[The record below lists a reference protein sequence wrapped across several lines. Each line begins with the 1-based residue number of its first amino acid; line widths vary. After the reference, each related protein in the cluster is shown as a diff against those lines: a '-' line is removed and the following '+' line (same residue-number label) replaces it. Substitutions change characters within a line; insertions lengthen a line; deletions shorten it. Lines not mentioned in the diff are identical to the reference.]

1 MWNMPHNDNKKNG
14 MNSDTKISYVSLASH
29 FYATKMQGIELD
41 ELNIIGALLRA
52 APDYRPDYYRRLRNA
67 LAFDQKNR
75 GNFWA
80 AQEIN
85 RTLNPV
91 TVLNLPRKKKQR
103 RPQKLSNADF
113 GVWLRCLAERD
124 MPVEAGALMV
134 ISLTGARPC
143 ELSGISIDGH
153 RIHISGAKHSHDG
166 LRGASRTLEADEG
179 DCNILRTA
187 LAAFRCQHRS
197 LDSIRVALHQVAS
210 ELFGR
215 RKVPSMYTLRHQFG
229 SNLKAS
235 GMSAIEMAY
244 VMGHQATDSI
254 SRYGDK
260 RLGRAEAVKVKPAS
274 DADLSKVRETLPV
287 HPRVIALP
295 SGHKRDLANKS
306 EVVDS

>member
-1 MWNMPHNDNKKNG
+1 
-14 MNSDTKISYVSLASH
+14 MNENTQNSYISLADY
-29 FYATKMQGIELD
+29 FYATRLNGVELN

-67 LAFDQKNR
+67 LAFDQQRR
-75 GNFWA
+75 GSFRT

-91 TVLNLPRKKKQR
+91 TVLDLPRKKKQS

-113 GVWLRCLAERD
+113 ESWLRCLAERD

-134 ISLTGARPC
+134 ISLIGVRPC
-143 ELSGISIDGH
+143 ELGGISIDGQ
-153 RIHISGAKHSHDG
+153 RIHISGAKHSHKG
-166 LRGASRTLEADEG
+166 LRGASRTLEADE
-179 DCNILRTA
+179 DVCNVLNKA
-187 LAAFRCQHRS
+187 LAAFRCQPRS
-197 LDSIRVALHQVAS
+197 LDSIRVALHQVAC

-229 SNLKAS
+229 SNLKAT

-260 RLGRAEAVKVKPAS
+260 RLGCAGAVKVRPAK
-274 DADLSKVRETLPV
+274 DADLSRVRDTLPV
-287 HPRVIALP
+287 RMRAVAHTL
-295 SGHKRDLANKS
+295 GNKRDLTRRS